1 MKHRE
6 GRGAGEKGK
15 ERREGGEVRKR
26 RKGREGEKGKGRR
39 VKGRGGVFVQ

>member
-26 RKGREGEKGKGRR
+26 RKGGEGEKGKGRR